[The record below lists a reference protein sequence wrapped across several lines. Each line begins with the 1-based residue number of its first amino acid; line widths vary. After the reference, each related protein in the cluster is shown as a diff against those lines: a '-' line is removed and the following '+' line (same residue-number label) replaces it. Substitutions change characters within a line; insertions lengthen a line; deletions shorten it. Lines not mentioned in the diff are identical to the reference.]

1 MKLIRTFSILTI
13 VTMLIIGF
21 AISSYGIS
29 AEERFNSNRE
39 GLIAVSYRGDTEN
52 YPENSLEGVK
62 SAFEMGAHMVSVG
75 VVKTADGVFVL
86 AENENPGNVCNT
98 DKSSFSE
105 ITLEELESCYLYD
118 NCGQLTDCRIATLK
132 EALDNTVDSEILIL
146 DITPEMKDE
155 VYELLLSEGAID
167 RVVLR
172 FKESARD
179 IAKWIN
185 TKEAEPQVIGVY
197 SGNIVWNAISH
208 IEKLS
213 ENCRIVQYQSKNYFN
228 VMYGSF
234 VAKRYSADGNARALA
249 PTYDKEL
256 CGQREDN
263 ASGWNELIEKGFSA
277 IETNN
282 IASLVEY
289 TERAEELNESLR
301 ILTEKAENTELSVY
315 SDVSADN
322 LSKALRKAEE
332 ELRRG
337 VSSVG
342 ELESANSQLLLALN
356 RLNLSDGKESQKG
369 ALNITAGKVIAAVL
383 VGFAILAGQIYV
395 HKMQKEKRRK

>member
-1 MKLIRTFSILTI
+1 MKLRRTFSILTI

-228 VMYGSF
+228 VMYASF
-234 VAKRYSADGNARALA
+234 VA
-249 PTYDKEL
+249 
-256 CGQREDN
+256 
-263 ASGWNELIEKGFSA
+263 
-277 IETNN
+277 
-282 IASLVEY
+282 
-289 TERAEELNESLR
+289 
-301 ILTEKAENTELSVY
+301 
-315 SDVSADN
+315 
-322 LSKALRKAEE
+322 
-332 ELRRG
+332 
-337 VSSVG
+337 
-342 ELESANSQLLLALN
+342 
-356 RLNLSDGKESQKG
+356 
-369 ALNITAGKVIAAVL
+369 
-383 VGFAILAGQIYV
+383 
-395 HKMQKEKRRK
+395 

>member
-1 MKLIRTFSILTI
+1 MKLRRLFLVFILTA
-13 VTMLIIGF
+13 VLILSF
-21 AISSYGIS
+21 AVASCGIS
-29 AEERFNSNRE
+29 AEERFNDNRN

-52 YPENSLEGVK
+52 YPENSLEGIK
-62 SAFEMGAHMVSVG
+62 SAFELGAHMVSVG

-86 AENENPGNVCNT
+86 AENENPGNICNT
-98 DKSSFSE
+98 DKRSFDG
-105 ITLEELESCYLYD
+105 ITLAELENNYLYD
-118 NCGQLTDCRIATLK
+118 NCGQLTDCKIATLE

-146 DITPEMKDE
+146 DIAPEMKDE

-172 FKESARD
+172 FKESAKN

-213 ENCRIVQYQSKNYFN
+213 ENFRIVQYQSKNYFN

-289 TERAEELNESLR
+289 TERAETLNENLR
-301 ILTEKAENTELSVY
+301 ILTEKAKNTDFSIY

-322 LSKALRKAEE
+322 LSKALKKAEE
-332 ELRRG
+332 ELERG

-356 RLNLSDGKESQKG
+356 RLNLSDGKESQRG

>member
-1 MKLIRTFSILTI
+1 M
-13 VTMLIIGF
+13 
-21 AISSYGIS
+21 
-29 AEERFNSNRE
+29 
-39 GLIAVSYRGDTEN
+39 IAVSYRGDTEN

-132 EALDNTVDSEILIL
+132 EALDNTVDREILIL

-167 RVVLR
+167 RVVLI

-301 ILTEKAENTELSVY
+301 ILTEKAENTEFSVY
-315 SDVSADN
+315 SDISADN
-322 LSKALRKAEE
+322 LSKALWKAEE

-337 VSSVG
+337 VASVG

-369 ALNITAGKVIAAVL
+369 ALNITAG
-383 VGFAILAGQIYV
+383 
-395 HKMQKEKRRK
+395 